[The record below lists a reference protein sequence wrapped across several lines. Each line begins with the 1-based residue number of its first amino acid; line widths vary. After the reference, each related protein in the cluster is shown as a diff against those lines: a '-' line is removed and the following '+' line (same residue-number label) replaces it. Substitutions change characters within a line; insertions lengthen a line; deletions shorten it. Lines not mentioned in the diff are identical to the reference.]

1 MKDLKMVVL
10 KGVSLL
16 CLITLCNINLS
27 TEVYIDI
34 NDLEG
39 KGFKILRYTKENMK
53 KTIIYSTDNL
63 PITGALDKGTII
75 WYDYLSEDCE
85 KIVVTE
91 FDNSNEVLVA
101 VDLKKPMFDKTKYY
115 IKQEG
120 EYVRTPQKEFKHKM
134 LVLVEKQ
141 EQGAEKTFEVNVEKA
156 STSKKPVKR
165 KKTQIQIQAK
175 PKGKKRKKTATKTI
189 KKRTKE
195 DSETKISSSPECESK
210 SDKLRSKI
218 DESIHEI
225 DDLTSDSRSESAHS
239 SSKIEKS
246 SSYFTSECQKS
257 SSKIS
262 DSSSKVKL
270 QDGSEINLTDASS
283 GLLSDI
289 PSVMTSDR
297 SVTPVITPIPTPSQ
311 AVLEAS
317 EHEFEPEIIPIE
329 ILSDSDMDVD
339 EPENTQIKSD
349 AITQTDIKR
358 TKIGETQTDSHMDR
372 STDEKKLEAVEL
384 ERKSSI
390 MAEGGSHGKFVPLKR
405 RAFPTDLYHQDSSLE
420 FEIRRRL
427 RSSKGPK
434 MAEKTRSTY
443 LRTKNILDILNPKN
457 NPRISCHYEINDGIT
472 SMLVRV
478 KGDKVVNY
486 IVEGKHIIHRSTN
499 GKLLSLT
506 VFSLSGEMKL
516 LEIIMEESNGNYV
529 RHYKRGVIFWVDSD
543 ADSFEQSYL
552 ELKSEIKHISDVVLD
567 ISVETDDDIFYCRSS
582 EQNGIYN
589 LVYYPK
595 AGYHLK
601 KIKCV
606 STLVWSSETR
616 RCLSTVLT
624 MDKND
629 IIRLIKL
636 ELLDPTDN
644 NISELH
650 FFWSNGVFMLVSESL
665 YQEILETELTDYSQI
680 DYDSDDSDYFHD
692 PSPIKQSKPTHIE
705 SESTQTIKISKPSE
719 TTKPEEI
726 ETTKPAELEPENI
739 PVELESDDEPIDLSI
754 KQNSISTESA
764 SEEIDPETTEMEVGL
779 YNDVEKPID
788 LSIKDKSIT
797 TGPTE
802 LQAETIPVQV
812 ESDDEEIDVVNVSEE
827 EIDSVT
833 EQTCV
838 ESDKDKEVNVKI
850 PPLRPIP
857 IRPIPSIPSTIP
869 SIQSTIPP
877 IPPTFIFSS
886 THTGAQEMHE
896 ERSPELPEKSDKKGE
911 KHKKFGKTK
920 TPEKPKVQDAK
931 GSSVITAKPTASIY
945 IDSDNDSR
953 IEEGGMISEETISV
967 SSESDDEDFTIQ
979 TLVYPNALM
988 DMDILENK
996 RFIEEEHVGIKCRTF
1011 YPEYGL
1017 GFKSILAKG
1026 HRIWYGWY
1034 YEFSNFVRIYEP
1046 EGGPI
1051 LGLFR
1056 TIKIKPFKIKKC
1068 YFVELYNG
1076 KWAITNEQNFKML
1089 IQQYVKSDSDNEEN
1103 NNN

>member
-53 KTIIYSTDNL
+53 KTIIYSTVNL
-63 PITGALDKGTII
+63 PITGALDKGIII
-75 WYDYLSEDCE
+75 WYDYLGEDCE

-91 FDNSNEVLVA
+91 FDNSKEVLVA

-134 LVLVEKQ
+134 LVLGEKQ

-165 KKTQIQIQAK
+165 KKSQIQIQAK

-189 KKRTKE
+189 KKRAKE
-195 DSETKISSSPECESK
+195 DSETKISSSPDCESK
-210 SDKLRSKI
+210 SDKLRCKK
-218 DESIHEI
+218 DDSIHEI
-225 DDLTSDSRSESAHS
+225 DDLT
-239 SSKIEKS
+239 
-246 SSYFTSECQKS
+246 
-257 SSKIS
+257 S

-283 GLLSDI
+283 GLLSDM
-289 PSVMTSDR
+289 PSDMTSDR

-317 EHEFEPEIIPIE
+317 EHELEPEIIPIE
-329 ILSDSDMDVD
+329 ILSDSDHD
-339 EPENTQIKSD
+339 EPQNTQVQSD

-358 TKIGETQTDSHMDR
+358 TKIGETQTDSQMYR
-372 STDEKKLEAVEL
+372 STDEKKLEVVEL

-390 MAEGGSHGKFVPLKR
+390 MAEGGSHGKFVPLEKR
-405 RAFPTDLYHQDSSLE
+405 TFPTDLYHQDSSLE

-552 ELKSEIKHISDVVLD
+552 ELKNEIKHISDVVLD

-726 ETTKPAELEPENI
+726 ETTKSAELEPENI
-739 PVELESDDEPIDLSI
+739 PVELESDEEPIDLSI

-764 SEEIDPETTEMEVGL
+764 SEEIDPETIPVEVGS
-779 YNDVEKPID
+779 YDDVEKPID
-788 LSIKDKSIT
+788 LSIKQKSQHIEAEQLD
-797 TGPTE
+797 P
-802 LQAETIPVQV
+802 ETIAVQV

-833 EQTCV
+833 EQTFV
-838 ESDKDKEVNVKI
+838 ESDKNKEVNVKI

-877 IPPTFIFSS
+877 IPPTFIFSG
-886 THTGAQEMHE
+886 THTGTQEMHE
-896 ERSPELPEKSDKKGE
+896 EKSPELPEKSDKKGE

-945 IDSDNDSR
+945 IDSDDDSR

-967 SSESDDEDFTIQ
+967 SSENDDEDFTVQ

-996 RFIEEEHVGIKCRTF
+996 GFIEEEHAGIKCRTF

-1017 GFKSILAKG
+1017 GFKSISAKG
-1026 HRIWYGWY
+1026 YRIWYGWY

-1056 TIKIKPFKIKKC
+1056 TIKIKPFKIRKC

-1103 NNN
+1103 NND